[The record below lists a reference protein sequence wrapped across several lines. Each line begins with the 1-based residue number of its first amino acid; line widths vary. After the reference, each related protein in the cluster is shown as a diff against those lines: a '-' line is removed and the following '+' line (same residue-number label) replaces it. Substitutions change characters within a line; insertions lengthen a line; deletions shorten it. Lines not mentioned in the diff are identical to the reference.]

1 LLTIAPLGKGVIVKK
16 VMLLC
21 TLLVTS
27 FIFSSCS
34 PILQGAAAVTTVATM
49 SNDRRSA
56 GEIIDDKTLNFNL
69 SNIVRKDAILED
81 MHINF
86 MVYNKAVLMLG
97 EAPSIEARDYLE
109 KQIKQKIPKIRKF
122 INEVSVMPNS
132 SYLSRAKDGIIT
144 VQVDALFLDQEV
156 FHPTHVRVITE
167 RKTVYLMGSVTKREA
182 EHATNLATKAK
193 NVDKVV
199 KLFNYLLVRP
209 AEEIERDNKR
219 KVEAERRAELEAKKT
234 ELEAAQT
241 ALQQQINELST
252 N

>member
-1 LLTIAPLGKGVIVKK
+1 
-16 VMLLC
+16 MLLC
-21 TLLVTS
+21 ALLVTS
-27 FIFSSCS
+27 SIFSSCS
-34 PILQGAAAVTTVATM
+34 PIVQGAAAVTTVATM

-86 MVYNKAVLMLG
+86 MVYNKAVLMTG
-97 EAPSIEARDYLE
+97 EAPSVESRDYLE
-109 KQIKQKIPKIRKF
+109 KQMKLQASKTQF

-132 SYLSRAKDGIIT
+132 SYFSRSKDKIISL
-144 VQVDALFLDQEV
+144 QIEALFLDQEV
-156 FHPTHVRVITE
+156 FHPVHVRVMTE
-167 RKTVYLMGSVTKREA
+167 RRTVYLMGSVTKREA

-209 AEEIERDNKR
+209 AKEIERDNKR
-219 KVEAERRAELEAKKT
+219 KAEAEKRAELEAKKT

-241 ALQQQINELST
+241 ALQQQIDEL
-252 N
+252 NAN

>member
-1 LLTIAPLGKGVIVKK
+1 
-16 VMLLC
+16 MLLC
-21 TLLVTS
+21 ALLVTS
-27 FIFSSCS
+27 SIFSSCS
-34 PILQGAAAVTTVATM
+34 PIVQGAAAVTTVATM

-86 MVYNKAVLMLG
+86 MVYNKAVLMTG

-109 KQIKQKIPKIRKF
+109 KQMKLQASKTQF

-132 SYLSRAKDGIIT
+132 SYFSRSKDKIISL
-144 VQVDALFLDQEV
+144 QIEALFLDQEV
-156 FHPTHVRVITE
+156 FHPVHVRVMTE
-167 RKTVYLMGSVTKREA
+167 RRTVYLMGSVTKREA

-209 AEEIERDNKR
+209 AKEIERDNKR
-219 KVEAERRAELEAKKT
+219 KAEAERRAELEAKKA

-241 ALQQQINELST
+241 ELQQQINELNT